1 MDTLPDRPTPAD
13 APSGD
18 GASDEGAPAPRPSNS
33 AETVD
38 MSQVAGDRPTALAAV
53 ASGAGALSEKA
64 GKKKKAEAGAT
75 VPMAVAG
82 PSEGAVS
89 PADQALAELGT
100 KRGIET
106 LFRTNYRTNMDL
118 TSLADAK
125 ANIMISINGLIVSI
139 LIASLAPGFEK
150 NPWLLLATSL
160 FLIGCLGSLI
170 FAVLAARPRVQT
182 NVVTVESAIRN
193 HTNILFFGNFH
204 HMTQAEYV
212 FAMKQVVQDPTQIY
226 EMMMKDVYG
235 IGSVLQKK
243 YELLRKSYTIFIV
256 ALVVGVFSF
265 IATFMYTTYIQATPS
280 TATYTVPVESLPP
293 GAQLETRPGG
303 ILP

>member
-1 MDTLPDRPTPAD
+1 MADLPARPAPAAD
-13 APSGD
+13 APAGD
-18 GASDEGAPAPRPSNS
+18 GAPPAGMPDVGRP
-33 AETVD
+33 AGDTLD
-38 MSQVAGDRPTALAAV
+38 MSQVAGPRPTALPAEDV
-53 ASGAGALSEKA
+53 D
-64 GKKKKAEAGAT
+64 KKKKKKKET
-75 VPMAVAG
+75 VAMTAAG
-82 PSEGAVS
+82 PSEGSVS
-89 PADQALAELGT
+89 KADQALLELGT

-150 NPWLLLATSL
+150 NPWLLIATSL
-160 FLIGCLGSLI
+160 FLIGCLGSLV

-182 NVVTVESAIRN
+182 NVVTVESALRN
-193 HTNILFFGNFH
+193 RTNILFFGNFN

-243 YELLRKSYTIFIV
+243 YTLLRKSYTIFIV
-256 ALVVGVFSF
+256 ALVVGVLSF
-265 IATFMYTTYIQATPS
+265 IATFMYTTYVQQSPS
-280 TATYTVPVESLPP
+280 TAVYTAPVETLPP
-293 GAQLETRPGG
+293 GTQPGTRPGG